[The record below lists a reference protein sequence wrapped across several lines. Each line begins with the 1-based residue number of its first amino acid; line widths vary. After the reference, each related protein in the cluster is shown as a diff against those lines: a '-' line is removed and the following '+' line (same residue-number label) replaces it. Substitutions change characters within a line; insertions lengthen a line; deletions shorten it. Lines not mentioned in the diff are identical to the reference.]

1 MKIGPSP
8 RPNDAVKVATAP
20 IITYDKYIVKFF
32 PAERKRKFKGDH

>member
-20 IITYDKYIVKFF
+20 IIMYDIIKFF
-32 PAERKRKFKGDH
+32 PAGRKRKFKGDH